1 MHSLAFLTL
10 SLRVS
15 DCYDQ
20 PLQFAVR
27 LRGADFSFYG
37 VVCSAYAHPHVL
49 TAYSKLWYM

>member
-27 LRGADFSFYG
+27 LRGADFSFYD

-49 TAYSKLWYM
+49 NAYSKL